1 LGKNE
6 LVDFFLNVTS
16 FSSKANPPSLLYK
29 MRISF
34 AAVTGLLLAAVPA
47 VVRAQ
52 DPSQGQLVMVGQ
64 SGQLTFT
71 PPSIVANVG
80 TNVTFMFM
88 SKNHSIAQSS
98 FGDPCTP
105 LPNGF
110 AADFFPV
117 SPDNTNFP
125 TVTIAVTTNTPIWF
139 FCPQT
144 NPANHCKAGMVGA
157 INPTPDKTFETF
169 QAIAKGEQPPPAPA
183 GGSSSVPGSTVP
195 GAAPPSSPTS
205 SVNGG
210 GPVIPGPS
218 STGGPIIPGSTSTGA
233 APLIPGSGASTSAGA
248 PATTSPTTS
257 GALSQMRGAS
267 TAVVVGVVAVVA
279 SLL

>member
-1 LGKNE
+1 
-6 LVDFFLNVTS
+6 
-16 FSSKANPPSLLYK
+16 LLYK

-98 FGDPCTP
+98 FTDPCTP

-139 FCPQT
+139 YCPQT

-183 GGSSSVPGSTVP
+183 GGSSTAPGSTVPGSTVP

-210 GPVIPGPS
+210 GP
-218 STGGPIIPGSTSTGA
+218 IIPGATSTGA
-233 APLIPGSGASTSAGA
+233 APLIPGGGASTSAGA